1 MITFIICSLEPAKAS
16 AVEKN
21 VRETVGVPCEFVI
34 EDNRIKKMVYAL
46 YITIAPGKHVVNI
59 SVSCMRMSCSM
70 ETVGDSLS

>member
-34 EDNRIKKMVYAL
+34 EDNRIKKKWYML
-46 YITIAPGKHVVNI
+46 CI
-59 SVSCMRMSCSM
+59 
-70 ETVGDSLS
+70 